1 MGKLILLVILGLC
14 VAMYFPDS
22 RAVLVDKG
30 EPVLRPLLAWNAQR
44 EMEKIAAAL
53 QDMEE
58 VERRLP
64 ARGEYVKWLEAN
76 FTSDASRDAW
86 GSLYGYE
93 LQAESFAIVSNGP
106 DRVLKTG
113 DDIRDVRI
121 RNWKAKGSSRGR

>member
-1 MGKLILLVILGLC
+1 MGKLILLVILGLA

-30 EPVLRPLLAWNAQR
+30 EPVLRPLLGWNAQR
-44 EMEKIAAAL
+44 EIEKIASAI

-58 VERRLP
+58 VERRIP
-64 ARGEYVKWLEAN
+64 ERREYVKWLETN
-76 FTSDASRDAW
+76 FTADASRDAW

-93 LQAESFAIVSNGP
+93 LLTDSFAIVSNGP
-106 DRVLKTG
+106 DRELKTE

-121 RNWKAKGSSRGR
+121 RNWKAKGTGRGR